1 MTLYSAGCGSSP
13 VGPTKPPPAAVS
25 ETAHYVYHHADDDTV
40 DASWQESYHAWLIQ
54 RLGVSAP
61 GKVHY
66 FKYRDRAD
74 MGAHTGHYDTNGY
87 AEPGRLEFHTIWP
100 TDNHEVVHVVVMS
113 QIGRSTAFFDE
124 GIAVAFQTNAPAGQ
138 LESVFNG
145 QEVHVA
151 ARRYLQGGQLV
162 LPLERMLANEDFRK
176 LQDSTLSY
184 REAGSFVRFL
194 IDRYGLD
201 ATLSF
206 YRSGGTTGTSSAR
219 DVKSAFNRAFGVSLE
234 TAEAAWLSML
244 GTGA

>member
-1 MTLYSAGCGSSP
+1 M
-13 VGPTKPPPAAVS
+13 S
-25 ETAHYVYHHADDDTV
+25 ETAHYVFHHASDDTM
-40 DASWQESYHAWLIQ
+40 DASWQETYHAGLIQ

-74 MGAHTGHYDTNGY
+74 MGVHTGHYDTNGY

-100 TDNHEVVHVVVMS
+100 TDNHEVVHVIVTS
-113 QIGRSTAFFDE
+113 QIGRFTAFFDE
-124 GIAVAFQTNAPAGQ
+124 GIAVAFQSNAPAGQ
-138 LESVFNG
+138 FESVFNG
-145 QEVHVA
+145 QEVHAA

-176 LQDSTLSY
+176 IQDSTLSY

-219 DVKSAFNRAFGVSLE
+219 DVKSAFNRVFGVSFE
-234 TAEAAWLSML
+234 TAEAAWLTKL
-244 GTGA
+244 GTVA